1 MSRPPTVLGIC
12 ALGEGRRP
20 AKTTSGSRYDRWWVR
35 SRRSRTAKLC
45 RTAVIAVAVGV
56 VGVVAGCA
64 AGAHRRTTGAHAAA
78 AAGGLTGQD
87 PRAASFASGP
97 VGHDEYVFPDG
108 AMYVYDIDHG
118 FRLVRRVR
126 LPGVNGV
133 RGVVASPRTGMLYV
147 SYGAFG
153 GPGTIGRLLA
163 YNLLTGSVV
172 YNRSYDF
179 GVDNMAIDPAG
190 RRIYMPDGELSHDGV
205 WNVIAARSGNVIG
218 RINGGLGPHETIV
231 SLNGKHVYLSGV
243 NWPWLEVAST
253 ASDRVIERIGPLRA
267 GVRPTTINGRE
278 TIAYTTASGY
288 LGFQVSSITTG
299 RVLFTVGF
307 GPRFPAIVQTLT
319 PSHGI
324 SLTPNERQLWVMD
337 SPNGYVHVFDVSGVP
352 QRRPTRIADIGLVH
366 PLSGGSGWIQ
376 MARDGCFVYVG
387 DSGEVISTT
396 NFRPVAF
403 LPALRSTKES
413 LEIDWHHGRPVGTS
427 TRTGLGYVTRGP
439 DPPPPIC
446 K

>member
-1 MSRPPTVLGIC
+1 MGERQTRYPPAATPSSGTV
-12 ALGEGRRP
+12 RH
-20 AKTTSGSRYDRWWVR
+20 Y
-35 SRRSRTAKLC
+35 
-45 RTAVIAVAVGV
+45 
-56 VGVVAGCA
+56 
-64 AGAHRRTTGAHAAA
+64 
-78 AAGGLTGQD
+78 
-87 PRAASFASGP
+87 
-97 VGHDEYVFPDG
+97 EYVFPDG

-118 FRLVRRVR
+118 FRLVRRVP
-126 LPGVNGV
+126 LPGVKGV
-133 RGVVASPRTGMLYV
+133 RGVAASPRTRMLYV

-153 GPGTIGRLLA
+153 GPGTIGRLVA
-163 YNLLTGSVV
+163 YNLLTGSVS
-172 YNRSYDF
+172 YKRSFDF

-205 WNVIAARSGNVIG
+205 WNVIAARSGDVVG
-218 RINGGLGPHETIV
+218 TINGGRGPHETIV

-253 ASDRVIERIGPLRA
+253 ATDRVIKRIGPLRA

-307 GPRFPAIVQTLT
+307 GPQFRAIGHTLT

-352 QRRPTRIADIGLVH
+352 QRGPARIAGIRLVH
-366 PLSGGSGWIQ
+366 PLTGGSGWIQ
-376 MARDGCFVYVG
+376 MGRDGCFVYIG
-387 DSGEVISTT
+387 DSGEVISTQSL
-396 NFRPVAF
+396 RSIAF
-403 LPALRSTKES
+403 LPALRRTKES
-413 LEIDWHHGRPVGTS
+413 LEIDWRNGQPVATS

-439 DPPPPIC
+439 DPSPPKC
-446 K
+446 R